1 MFQNHREKINIYTL
15 IYTIKITV
23 HRFAK
28 LTIPIHYAS
37 MSLTIN
43 KKLNCKGINPIFAII
58 F

>member
-1 MFQNHREKINIYTL
+1 M
-15 IYTIKITV
+15 YTIKITV